1 MKVSNKLKKE
11 IDSLSSDLLEKKV
24 EHIQGEAEAT
34 IILAKAV
41 IAILVLIE
49 EEYHG

>member
-1 MKVSNKLKKE
+1 MKASNKLTKE
-11 IDSLSSDLLEKKV
+11 IEALSSDLLEKKV
-24 EHIQGEAEAT
+24 EVIQAEAEAT

-41 IAILVLIE
+41 VAILTLIE